1 MKNKV
6 LTGILLIFFLIALFF
21 ASFVLFNKYNE
32 TYSYDQ
38 VTSGIIDGLNYK
50 DLKTEEV
57 EDILF
62 FVAEDL
68 KDKKD
73 LKVMV
78 FERDFLFKSR
88 YRKKYEEE
96 KSDVI
101 SSIYYGTDK
110 SGYILV
116 FGRNSEENPID
127 SFEVVSEKTKKVD
140 VKEKGI
146 ILEVMRGKAK
156 DVKNLRIEY
165 NQKEQEKTN

>member
-6 LTGILLIFFLIALFF
+6 LTGFLLIFFLAALFF

-32 TYSYDQ
+32 TYSFDQ
-38 VTSGIIDGLNYK
+38 VTSGVIDGLKYEN
-50 DLKTEEV
+50 LKTEQV
-57 EDILF
+57 EDIIF
-62 FVAEDL
+62 FVADDL
-68 KDKKD
+68 ENKKD

-78 FERDFLFKSR
+78 FEKDFLFKSR
-88 YRKKYEEE
+88 YRKKYKEE

-110 SGYILV
+110 SGWILV
-116 FGRNSEENPID
+116 FGRNNEENPIE
-127 SFEVVSEKTKKVD
+127 SFEVVSDKVKKVD
-140 VKEKGI
+140 VKDKGI

-165 NQKEQEKTN
+165 SQEDQEKTE

>member
-6 LTGILLIFFLIALFF
+6 LTGFLIIFFLTSLFF

-38 VTSGIIDGLNYK
+38 VTSGVIDGITYK
-50 DLKTEEV
+50 ELK
-57 EDILF
+57 I
-62 FVAEDL
+62 
-68 KDKKD
+68 
-73 LKVMV
+73 MV
-78 FERDFLFKSR
+78 FEKDFLFKSR

-96 KSDVI
+96 KDDVV

-110 SGYILV
+110 SGWILV
-116 FGRNSEENPID
+116 FGRNTDENPID
-127 SFEVVSEKTKKVD
+127 SFEVVSDKTKKVD

-165 NQKEQEKTN
+165 SQENQEKTD

>member
-6 LTGILLIFFLIALFF
+6 LTGILLIFFLTALFF

-62 FVAEDL
+62 FVAEDV

-116 FGRNSEENPID
+116 FGRNTEENPID
-127 SFEVVSEKTKKVD
+127 SFEVVSEKTKKVE

>member
-6 LTGILLIFFLIALFF
+6 LTGFLLIFFLAALFF

-32 TYSYDQ
+32 TYSIEQ
-38 VTSGIIDGLNYK
+38 VTSGVIDGLKYEDSK
-50 DLKTEEV
+50 IEQV
-57 EDILF
+57 EDIIF
-62 FVAEDL
+62 FVADDL
-68 KDKKD
+68 ENKKD

-78 FERDFLFKSR
+78 FEKDFLFKSR

-110 SGYILV
+110 SGWILV
-116 FGRNSEENPID
+116 FGRNNDENPIE
-127 SFEVVSEKTKKVD
+127 SFEVVSDKVKKVD
-140 VKEKGI
+140 VKDKGI

-165 NQKEQEKTN
+165 SQEDQEKTE

>member
-1 MKNKV
+1 M
-6 LTGILLIFFLIALFF
+6 
-21 ASFVLFNKYNE
+21 LFNKYNE

-38 VTSGIIDGLNYK
+38 VTSGIIDSLNYK

-116 FGRNSEENPID
+116 FGRNTEENPID

>member
-6 LTGILLIFFLIALFF
+6 LTGILLIFFLVALFF

-62 FVAEDL
+62 FVAEDV

-116 FGRNSEENPID
+116 FGRNTEENPID

>member
-6 LTGILLIFFLIALFF
+6 LTGFLIIFFLTALFF

-38 VTSGIIDGLNYK
+38 ITSGVIDGLTYK
-50 DLKTEEV
+50 DLKTEKV

-78 FERDFLFKSR
+78 FEKDFLFKSR

-96 KSDVI
+96 KDDVV

-110 SGYILV
+110 SGWILV
-116 FGRNSEENPID
+116 FGRNTDENPID
-127 SFEVVSEKTKKVD
+127 SFEVVSDKTKKVD

-165 NQKEQEKTN
+165 SQENQEKTD

>member
-6 LTGILLIFFLIALFF
+6 LTGFLLIFFLAALFF

-32 TYSYDQ
+32 TYSFDQ
-38 VTSGIIDGLNYK
+38 VTSGVIDGLKYENP
-50 DLKTEEV
+50 KTEQV
-57 EDILF
+57 EDIIF
-62 FVAEDL
+62 FVADDL
-68 KDKKD
+68 ENKKD

-78 FERDFLFKSR
+78 FEKDFLFKSR

-110 SGYILV
+110 SGWILV
-116 FGRNSEENPID
+116 FGRNNEENPIE
-127 SFEVVSEKTKKVD
+127 SFEVVSDKVKKVD
-140 VKEKGI
+140 VKDKGI

-165 NQKEQEKTN
+165 SQENQEKTD

>member
-6 LTGILLIFFLIALFF
+6 LTGFLIIFFLTALFF

-38 VTSGIIDGLNYK
+38 VTSGVIDGLKYENK
-50 DLKTEEV
+50 KTEQV
-57 EDILF
+57 EDIIF
-62 FVAEDL
+62 FVADDL
-68 KDKKD
+68 ENKKD

-78 FERDFLFKSR
+78 FEKDFLFKSR

-110 SGYILV
+110 SGWILV
-116 FGRNSEENPID
+116 FGRNNEENPIE
-127 SFEVVSEKTKKVD
+127 SFEVVSDKVKKVD
-140 VKEKGI
+140 VKDKGI

-165 NQKEQEKTN
+165 SQEDQEKTE

>member
-6 LTGILLIFFLIALFF
+6 LTGILLIFFLTALFF

-116 FGRNSEENPID
+116 FGRNTEENPID

>member
-6 LTGILLIFFLIALFF
+6 LTGILLIFFLTALFF

-116 FGRNSEENPID
+116 FGRNTEENPID
-127 SFEVVSEKTKKVD
+127 SFEVVSEKTKKID

>member
-6 LTGILLIFFLIALFF
+6 LTGFLLIFFLAALFF

-32 TYSYDQ
+32 TYSFDQ
-38 VTSGIIDGLNYK
+38 VTSGVIDGLKYEN
-50 DLKTEEV
+50 LKTEQV
-57 EDILF
+57 EDIIF
-62 FVAEDL
+62 FVADDL
-68 KDKKD
+68 ENKKD

-78 FERDFLFKSR
+78 FEKDFLFKSR

-110 SGYILV
+110 SGWILV
-116 FGRNSEENPID
+116 FGRNNDENPIE
-127 SFEVVSEKTKKVD
+127 SFEVVSDKVKKVD
-140 VKEKGI
+140 VKHKGI

-165 NQKEQEKTN
+165 SQEDQEKTE

>member
-6 LTGILLIFFLIALFF
+6 LTGFLLIFFLAALFF

-32 TYSYDQ
+32 TYSFDQ
-38 VTSGIIDGLNYK
+38 VTSGVIDGLKYENPN
-50 DLKTEEV
+50 TEQV
-57 EDILF
+57 EDIIF
-62 FVAEDL
+62 FVADDL
-68 KDKKD
+68 ENKKD

-78 FERDFLFKSR
+78 FEKDFLFKSR

-110 SGYILV
+110 SGWILV
-116 FGRNSEENPID
+116 FGRNNEENPIE
-127 SFEVVSEKTKKVD
+127 SFEVVSDKVKKVD
-140 VKEKGI
+140 VKDKGI

-165 NQKEQEKTN
+165 SQEDQEKTE

>member
-1 MKNKV
+1 M
-6 LTGILLIFFLIALFF
+6 
-21 ASFVLFNKYNE
+21 LFNKYNE

-116 FGRNSEENPID
+116 FGRNTEENPID

>member
-6 LTGILLIFFLIALFF
+6 LTGILLIFFLTALFF

-62 FVAEDL
+62 FVAEDV

-73 LKVMV
+73 LKVMI

-116 FGRNSEENPID
+116 FGRNTEENPID

>member
-6 LTGILLIFFLIALFF
+6 LTGILLVFFLTALFF

-116 FGRNSEENPID
+116 FGRNTEENPID